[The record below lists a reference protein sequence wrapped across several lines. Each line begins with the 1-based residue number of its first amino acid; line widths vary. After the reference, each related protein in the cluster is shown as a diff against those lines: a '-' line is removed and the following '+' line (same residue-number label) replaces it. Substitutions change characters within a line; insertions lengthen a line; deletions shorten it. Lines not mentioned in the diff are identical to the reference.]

1 MFSGIF
7 GFGDWNAVIQ
17 GLPYQ
22 SAWRLGMT
30 AGGAALYVLVVRL
43 LAITIKPF
51 VPDRSMYNTVG
62 RVPYYAAGAFSCV
75 AGLFD
80 PLGIRLLIVSTIP
93 AAFGGSSGLLWADS
107 LVPRKPE
114 TEPLPLCA
122 PGHRLVDG
130 RAHHRRRVHRRPRSR
145 NTTLTTAT

>member
-22 SAWRLGMT
+22 SAWGLGMT
-30 AGGAALYVLVVRL
+30 FGGALLYVLVVRM

-51 VPDRSMYNTVG
+51 VPDASMYNIVG
-62 RVPYYAAGAFSCV
+62 RVPYYAAGAFSCI

-80 PLGIRLLIVSTIP
+80 GHVSIDTTNVHAEADLETKALML
-93 AAFGGSSGLLWADS
+93 AACGSFTAGNAPTRRWRHDRS
-107 LVPRKPE
+107 LME
-114 TEPLPLCA
+114 FL
-122 PGHRLVDG
+122 
-130 RAHHRRRVHRRPRSR
+130 RS
-145 NTTLTTAT
+145 L